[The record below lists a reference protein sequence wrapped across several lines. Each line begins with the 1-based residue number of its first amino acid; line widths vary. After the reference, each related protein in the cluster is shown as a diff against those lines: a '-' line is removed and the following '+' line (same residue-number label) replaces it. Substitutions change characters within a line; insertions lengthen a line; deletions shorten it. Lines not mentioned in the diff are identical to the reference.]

1 MIGLRRRL
9 LGRLLLVLLFAVIA
23 TVTLNMRVAAN
34 PTVDYGTKEI
44 TGRLR
49 EQLASRALS
58 YAREYRVGGRMQVVL
73 VRELTEEYIARLGLC
88 HDRDLRSQD
97 GRWALVVVKGNFGA
111 SNMLGIMLSGELQR
125 QLRYRYVGFVLD
137 ARSGQHAGVEFAWP
151 NDQPL
156 RDLLREGEALK
167 SPFPPRGSCES

>member
-73 VRELTEEYIARLGLC
+73 V
-88 HDRDLRSQD
+88 
-97 GRWALVVVKGNFGA
+97 
-111 SNMLGIMLSGELQR
+111 SG
-125 QLRYRYVGFVLD
+125 
-137 ARSGQHAGVEFAWP
+137 S
-151 NDQPL
+151 
-156 RDLLREGEALK
+156 
-167 SPFPPRGSCES
+167 